1 MRRILQILTQPPEP
15 FVAELLSTVRK
26 LPEQTVTVVDLS
38 APNPNYDFLLEK
50 IFEAD
55 SIQTF

>member
-1 MRRILQILTQPPEP
+1 MRRILHILTQPPEP
-15 FVAELLSTVRK
+15 FVAELLSTVRE
-26 LPEQTVTVVDLS
+26 LPEHTVTVVNLS
-38 APNPNYDFLLEK
+38 VPNPDYGLLLEK